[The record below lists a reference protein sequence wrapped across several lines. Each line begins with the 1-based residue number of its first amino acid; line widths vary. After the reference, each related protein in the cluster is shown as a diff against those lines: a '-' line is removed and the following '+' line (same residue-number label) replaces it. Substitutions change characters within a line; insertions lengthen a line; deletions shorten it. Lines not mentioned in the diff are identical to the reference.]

1 MPNQPESAPHLFREE
16 DLRHL
21 LLREVQRSTRYQDF
35 LSLCLIA
42 TAHPESPAPAP
53 QASSVARQI
62 AELLRATDIVGTIGS
77 DIAVL
82 LVHTPYPDAVMI
94 VDRIRERVGREGRV
108 ALTMGLASFPTDAT
122 SDAGLLAHAQA
133 ELQAA
138 QRTG

>member
-1 MPNQPESAPHLFREE
+1 MANQSEPAPHLFEEE

-35 LSLCLIA
+35 LSLCLIG
-42 TAHPESPAPAP
+42 TAHAGTPLPEL
-53 QASSVARQI
+53 QASVARQI

-77 DIAVL
+77 DILVL
-82 LVHTPYPDAVMI
+82 LVHTPISDAVVI
-94 VDRIRERVGREGRV
+94 ADRIRERVGREDRV
-108 ALTMGLASFPTDAT
+108 SLSIGLASFPTDAT